1 MVQQTQLHIGA
12 VAVTPI
18 ILAPTSRD
26 DIPQILRGLPH
37 LYQDPATR
45 ATRCQLLE
53 AEIAPQID
61 TRTGRPGMT
70 RWSIVVCGVIRLDLN
85 LDYDRLQ
92 ERVTQHNPLRPMLGH
107 GRFDPTSY
115 PDQTLKD
122 HVRLFTPELRDT
134 IHQIVV
140 NVGHERVRKKAGD
153 VLRGRCDAFVGETAG
168 HDPTDIRLLVDA
180 TRTVIELSARL
191 AAEQGLPDWRQ
202 HADNVTHLN
211 RHLRAAQSA
220 KHSTARNDAQQEKN
234 DARVIEAHQ
243 TDLDVAQG
251 YLDKA
256 QETLAKAAACG
267 GGHIE
272 HLAAKIEI
280 ETFMQHAVRQI
291 DQTRRR
297 VILGETIPHAE
308 TVFSVF
314 QTHTEWISK
323 GKAGVPV
330 ELGVRVCIME
340 DQHRFVLHHRV
351 MEKQTDDQVTVAM
364 VKETKE
370 RFANLDACRVDT
382 GFHSLANQQ
391 ELQAPLTLVALP
403 RKGTL
408 SQQAQAVERA
418 ADFVKARRQHSA
430 VESALNALE
439 VHGLDRCP
447 DQGMRGFT
455 RDVAL
460 AVVARNIQRIG
471 ALLRE
476 QENRRSTR
484 QTRDA
489 DRDSPHKLA
498 A

>member
-1 MVQQTQLHIGA
+1 MVQNTQMHIGEVD
-12 VAVTPI
+12 VARSV
-18 ILAPTSRD
+18 LDPTSRD

-37 LYQDPATR
+37 LYQDPDTR
-45 ATRCQLLE
+45 AKLFQLLE
-53 AEIAPQID
+53 AEMAPQID

-85 LDYDRLQ
+85 LDYDRLHAL
-92 ERVTQHNPLRPMLGH
+92 VTQHNTLRQMLGH
-107 GRFDPTSY
+107 GLFDPASY
-115 PDQTLKD
+115 HDQTLKD
-122 HVRLFTPELRDT
+122 NVTLFTPELRDT
-134 IHQIVV
+134 INQIVV
-140 NVGHERVRKKAGD
+140 DAGHGLVKKKDGD
-153 VLRGRCDAFVGETAG
+153 VLRGRCDAFVGETDVQ
-168 HDPTDIRLLVDA
+168 DPTDIRLLFDA
-180 TRTVIELSARL
+180 ARKVIERSARL

-202 HADNVTHLN
+202 HADNVTHLK

-220 KHSTARNDAQQEKN
+220 KHSTARNDAQKEKN
-234 DARVIEAHQ
+234 AARVIEAHQ

-330 ELGVRVCIME
+330 ELGLRVCIME

-370 RFANLDACRVDT
+370 RFANLDACSVDK

-391 ELQAPLTLVALP
+391 ELQAHLTLVALP

-460 AVVARNIQRIG
+460 AVVARNVHRIG

-476 QENRRSTR
+476 QENRRATR
-484 QTRDA
+484 KTRYA